1 MPQRGAFILSIPRP
15 KTKGPQAVL
24 THSITAPSLTLSQK
38 NRSFN
43 SCNPILSS
51 ISRSRSAG
59 FLLGRSLYCAM
70 ISSFFIE
77 CSHPTS
83 SVTLT

>member
-1 MPQRGAFILSIPRP
+1 MPQRGAFIPPIPRP
-15 KTKGPQAVL
+15 KQKDRKRSF